1 MSRPAAVAV
10 ITGPVAAGK
19 TSLAFDVAARA
30 RAAGLPVA
38 GFAQPGEWEGGQKV
52 RYRIVDLAT
61 GASALLASRVAP
73 DEGAGGTSFRFD
85 PAGFLLAEAA
95 LGGAKPGVVLVAD
108 ELGPL
113 EAAGGGH
120 LACLARALATPELRA
135 AVLVIRRGLVE
146 TLVASLGL
154 VPVLAHDVEEGHP
167 NPARVI
173 LSALGVA

>member
-1 MSRPAAVAV
+1 LSRTAAVAV
-10 ITGPVAAGK
+10 ITGPVAGGK
-19 TSLAFDVAARA
+19 TRLAFAVAAAA

-61 GASALLASRVAP
+61 GASGLLASRVAP
-73 DEGAGGTSFRFD
+73 REGAGGTSFCFD

-95 LGGAKPGVVLVAD
+95 LRGAKPGAVLLAD

-113 EAAGGGH
+113 EASGGGH
-120 LACLARALATPELRA
+120 VACLARALAVPELRA

-154 VPVLAHDVEEGHP
+154 VPVLVHDVEGRHP
-167 NPARVI
+167 TPARSI
-173 LSALGVA
+173 LSALGVV